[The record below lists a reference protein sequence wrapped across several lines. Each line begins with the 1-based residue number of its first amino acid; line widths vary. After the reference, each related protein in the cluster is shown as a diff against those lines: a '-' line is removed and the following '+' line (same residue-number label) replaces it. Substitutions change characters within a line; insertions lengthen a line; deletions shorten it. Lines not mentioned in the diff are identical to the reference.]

1 MCAKAMPDLIVK
13 ENRKTRKP
21 WITEEI
27 INKMDE
33 RRKRK
38 NVNKEEG
45 RKKYKQVRNEL
56 KEP

>member
-13 ENRKTRKP
+13 EDRKARKS
-21 WITEEI
+21 WITRGI

-45 RKKYKQVRNEL
+45 RKNYKQMRNEL
-56 KEP
+56 KGP